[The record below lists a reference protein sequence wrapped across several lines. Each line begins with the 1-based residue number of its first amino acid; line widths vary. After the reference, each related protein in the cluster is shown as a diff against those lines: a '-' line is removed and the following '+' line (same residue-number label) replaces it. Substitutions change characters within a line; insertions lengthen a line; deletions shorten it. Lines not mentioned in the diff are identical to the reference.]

1 MAKNRNDDNDNT
13 VVNIATPGSVVGIQS
28 GDSVI
33 GSTVTVNGSTVTRDE
48 IDRQYPGGR
57 WVDIED
63 MDRSLIS
70 NPDNPDD

>member
-1 MAKNRNDDNDNT
+1 MAKNRKNNDDT

-28 GDSVI
+28 GGSIV
-33 GSTVTVNGSTVTRDE
+33 GSTVTVNGTTTRAE

-57 WVDIED
+57 WIDIED

-70 NPDNPDD
+70 NPDD